1 MGNGGT
7 STPLRTYNATRHI
20 ELGMA
25 IGTAAAAAALLA
37 LALPQDGAALP
48 NYHGCV
54 TPTSL
59 KFDYCSTTLSHDE
72 RVA

>member
-1 MGNGGT
+1 
-7 STPLRTYNATRHI
+7 
-20 ELGMA
+20 MA